1 MPKAITISSLS
12 FRYPNQ
18 TENLFDKLNLDVDQY
33 ARFGLFGPNG
43 AGKTS
48 LINLMTGVLNPL
60 CGELYVSGMV
70 YDCSRKEIN
79 SKIGFVPQELSFYE
93 VLTLQENLDYFGAC
107 YGMNSGQIKTFSE
120 KVLGILGLSNV
131 QNKKIKYFSGGMK
144 RRVNLAIGVLHNPE
158 ILFLDEPTTGVDIQS
173 RNAIIAFLKELNDQ
187 GTTLIYTSH
196 LLREAEELCNTVALI
211 DQGKVIVN
219 GALSS
224 IVSDGGA
231 ENLEDLFLQLTGKEY
246 RD

>member
-107 YGMNSGQIKTFSE
+107 YGMNAGQIKTFSE
-120 KVLGILGLSNV
+120 KVLRILGLSNV